1 MGPFIRGWRGFLDPD
16 PADARHVPGE
26 GLSWP
31 RVPWAQGSL
40 LCRNIHS
47 DITVLEH
54 KEHVTPS
61 SRVCTI
67 SETEAG
73 GADTPQEERSLV
85 RLFLM
90 SPAAILLILMMS
102 EVMGKKPGGEEDI
115 EGKVLDLGESIG

>member
-1 MGPFIRGWRGFLDPD
+1 MAPFIRGWRGFLDPD

-85 RLFLM
+85 RPSVPNVTCSYFTH
-90 SPAAILLILMMS
+90 PYD
-102 EVMGKKPGGEEDI
+102 E
-115 EGKVLDLGESIG
+115 